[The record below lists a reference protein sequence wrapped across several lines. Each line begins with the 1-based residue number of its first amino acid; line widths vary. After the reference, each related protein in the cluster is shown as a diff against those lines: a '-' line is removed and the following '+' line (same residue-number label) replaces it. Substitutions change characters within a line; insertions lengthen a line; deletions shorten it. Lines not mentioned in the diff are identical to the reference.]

1 MASLKEKIGYALGDA
16 AAGGITWKVMSIA
29 FPLFFTNV
37 FGLTVADTATLML
50 VARMFDVVTDP
61 LMGSLADRT
70 QSRWG
75 TYRPWLIFGAVP
87 LGLIFALLLYTPD
100 FGPVG
105 KRIYAYSLYLL
116 MMAVYTAVNV
126 PYGSL
131 LGVMTD
137 DDNEKNQFSSFRM
150 VGAYAMGFITLLSFP
165 YLQKMV
171 GGSDQHQYAVLGAC
185 LGLLA
190 TLMTLACGL
199 LTKERMKPVR
209 AEKFTFKPFADLFKN
224 KPWIYLTLIG
234 ICTNFFNGFR
244 YAVAGYMFDYILG
257 REITVSSLIINYTV
271 FMTFGEVTCM
281 IFGGLSPKVTEWLG
295 SKRKAFT
302 VAAIICLV
310 FSTGFFFVPKDPAY
324 IWLLIALVVLTSIG
338 IGIYSPLLWSMYAD
352 VADYATEKN
361 GTSSTGLIF
370 SSGTMAQKF
379 GTAISGS
386 LVVLLLGF
394 VGFSSGTSS
403 VNEPIVV
410 VDNAITI
417 HSVGDDGKESFVSVK
432 GQETAE
438 PVKWLQIDNNRLKT
452 EKNATFEVDADVMNN
467 VKNRIWALSDKSSL
481 TTTEVDKFSK
491 MTINIA
497 EMGPVRN
504 MIWAL
509 FALFPAAII
518 VIMLYLIYKYP
529 IKK

>member
-1 MASLKEKIGYALGDA
+1 MATLREKIGYALGDA

-87 LGLIFALLLYTPD
+87 LGIIFALLLYTPD
-100 FGPVG
+100 LGPVG
-105 KRIYAYSLYLL
+105 KRVWAYSLYLL

-137 DDNEKNQFSSFRM
+137 DDNEKNEFSSYRM

-165 YLQKMV
+165 YV
-171 GGSDQHQYAVLGAC
+171 IEFIGGDKLADGTYSVAAKQHQYAVIGVVFGA
-185 LGLLA
+185 LA
-190 TLMTLACGL
+190 TIGTLACGL
-199 LTKERMKPVR
+199 LTKERLKPVR
-209 AEKFTFKPFADLFKN
+209 AEKFSFKPFADLFKN

-244 YAVAGYMFDYILG
+244 YAVAGYLLEYCLHGDV
-257 REITVSSLIINYTV
+257 TVSGLIINYTV

-281 IFGGLSPKVTEWLG
+281 IFGGLSPKFTQWVG
-295 SKRKAFT
+295 SKRKAF
-302 VAAIICLV
+302 VWAAIICIVSSIL
-310 FSTGFFFVPKDPAY
+310 FFFIPMDPAY
-324 IWLLIALVVLTSIG
+324 IWVMVAVVIITSIG
-338 IGIYSPLLWSMYAD
+338 IGLYSPLLWSMYAD

-379 GTAISGS
+379 GSAISGA
-386 LVVLLLGF
+386 LVALFLGMA
-394 VGFSSGTSS
+394 GFISGTDAATGQT
-403 VNEPIVV
+403 VVTITNEE
-410 VDNAITI
+410 A
-417 HSVGDDGKESFVSVK
+417 
-432 GQETAE
+432 
-438 PVKWLQIDNNRLKT
+438 
-452 EKNATFEVDADVMNN
+452 
-467 VKNRIWALSDKSSL
+467 
-481 TTTEVDKFSK
+481 
-491 MTINIA
+491 
-497 EMGPVRN
+497 VRQ

-509 FALFPAAII
+509 FSLFPAAIAALI
-518 VIMLYLIYKYP
+518 VLLLHKYP

>member
-1 MASLKEKIGYALGDA
+1 MATLREKIGYALGDA

-87 LGLIFALLLYTPD
+87 LGIIFALLLYTPD

-105 KRIYAYSLYLL
+105 KRVWAYSLYLL

-137 DDNEKNQFSSFRM
+137 DDNEKNEFSSYRM

-165 YLQKMV
+165 YV
-171 GGSDQHQYAVLGAC
+171 IEIIGGDKLADGTYSVAAKQHQYAVIGVVFGA
-185 LGLLA
+185 LA
-190 TLMTLACGL
+190 TIGTLACGL
-199 LTKERMKPVR
+199 LTKERLKPVR
-209 AEKFTFKPFADLFKN
+209 AEKFSFKPFADLFKN

-244 YAVAGYMFDYILG
+244 YAVAGYLLEYCLHGDV
-257 REITVSSLIINYTV
+257 TVSGLIINYTV

-281 IFGGLSPKVTEWLG
+281 IFGGLSPKFTQWVG
-295 SKRKAFT
+295 SKRKAF
-302 VAAIICLV
+302 VWAAIICIVSSIL
-310 FSTGFFFVPKDPAY
+310 FFFIPMDPAY
-324 IWLLIALVVLTSIG
+324 IWVMVAIVIITSIG
-338 IGIYSPLLWSMYAD
+338 IGLYSPLLWSMYAD

-379 GTAISGS
+379 GSAISGA
-386 LVVLLLGF
+386 LVALFLGMA
-394 VGFSSGTSS
+394 GFISGTDAATGQT
-403 VNEPIVV
+403 VVTITNEE
-410 VDNAITI
+410 A
-417 HSVGDDGKESFVSVK
+417 
-432 GQETAE
+432 
-438 PVKWLQIDNNRLKT
+438 
-452 EKNATFEVDADVMNN
+452 
-467 VKNRIWALSDKSSL
+467 
-481 TTTEVDKFSK
+481 
-491 MTINIA
+491 
-497 EMGPVRN
+497 VRQ

-509 FALFPAAII
+509 FSLFPAAIAALI
-518 VIMLYLIYKYP
+518 VLLLHKYP

>member
-16 AAGGITWKVMSIA
+16 AAGGITWKIMSIA

-70 QSRWG
+70 QSKWG
-75 TYRPWLIFGAVP
+75 TYRPWLILGAIP
-87 LGLIFALLLYTPD
+87 FGLIFALLLYTPD

-105 KRIYAYSLYLL
+105 KRIYAYTLYLL
-116 MMAVYTAVNV
+116 MMAAYTAVNV

-171 GGSDQHQYAVLGAC
+171 GGSESHQYAVLGA
-185 LGLLA
+185 GFGILA
-190 TLMTLACGL
+190 AAMTLACGL
-199 LTKERMKPVR
+199 LTKERLKPVR
-209 AEKFTFKPFADLFKN
+209 AEKFSFRPFVDLVKN

-244 YAVAGYMFDYILG
+244 YAVAGYLLEYCLHGDV
-257 REITVSSLIINYTV
+257 TVSGLIINYTV

-281 IFGGLSPKVTEWLG
+281 IFGGVSPKFTEWIG
-295 SKRKAFT
+295 SKRKAFA
-302 VAAIICLV
+302 VAAIICMV
-310 FSTGFFFVPKDPAY
+310 FSIAFFFVPMNPAY
-324 IWLLIALVVLTSIG
+324 IWVMVALVVLTSVG
-338 IGIYSPLLWSMYAD
+338 VGLYSPLLWSMYAD

-379 GTAISGS
+379 GSAISGA
-386 LVVLLLGF
+386 LVALFLGLAGF
-394 VGFSSGTSS
+394 VSGTDPETGETVVNITNEES
-403 VNEPIVV
+403 VR
-410 VDNAITI
+410 
-417 HSVGDDGKESFVSVK
+417 S
-432 GQETAE
+432 
-438 PVKWLQIDNNRLKT
+438 
-452 EKNATFEVDADVMNN
+452 
-467 VKNRIWALSDKSSL
+467 
-481 TTTEVDKFSK
+481 
-491 MTINIA
+491 
-497 EMGPVRN
+497 
-504 MIWAL
+504 MIWSL
-509 FALFPAAII
+509 FSLFPAAII
-518 VIMLYLIYKYP
+518 VIMLFLIHKYP